1 MTGSLVLGPLLRHVD
16 RTSALIWVETARP
29 ATVRVLD
36 ATAQASGGLA
46 SDHAAGDSY
55 TFTVHGHHYALVAVD
70 GLEPGT
76 STPYA
81 VEVDGESAWPE
92 PGSPFPP
99 PVIRTRGDGGVRLT
113 FGSCRMSVPHDAK
126 HDRVYGTDA
135 LRALALALAAADE
148 SARPDALVLLGD
160 QVYADETSDAMREFI
175 AGRRDVAE
183 PPGAEVADFE
193 EYAHLYQ
200 LAWTDPAVRWLL
212 STVPAAMIFDDHD
225 IRDDWNTSQAW
236 RATMAGQSWW
246 RRRITGGLAAYWL
259 YQHVGNL
266 SPSERAADPVLARV
280 LAAGG
285 DAGEVLDEFAR
296 RADQDPASYRW
307 SFSRDLGPARLV
319 MIDSRCG
326 RVLDPRRR
334 RIVDDAEWD
343 WIAEQ
348 VRDTEHVEHLF
359 LGTSLPYLLPRGLHD
374 LEAWNEATAGGA
386 WGGRFARAAESL
398 RQAIDLEHWAAFD
411 RSFDA
416 MASLVT
422 EVATGPD
429 GRRPHTVSFLSGDV
443 HYSYAARLAYPGR
456 TPRTSRVYQLVCSPV
471 RNPLSRTLRYLNGA
485 AAFAVARVAGTA
497 LARLARVPKPSV
509 RWSIEAGPRFDNA
522 LATLELTDGSARVR
536 WETGRVDGDTATM
549 SEVLSVTL

>member
-1 MTGSLVLGPLLRHVD
+1 MPDTLVLGPLLRHVD
-16 RTSALIWVETARP
+16 ETSALIWVETARP
-29 ATVRVLD
+29 ATVRVLG
-36 ATAQASGGLA
+36 AE
-46 SDHAAGDSY
+46 AA

-76 STPYA
+76 STPYT
-81 VEVDGESAWPE
+81 VEVDGQRVWPE

-135 LRALALALAAADE
+135 LRALALTLAGAGE
-148 SARPDALVLLGD
+148 TERPDGLVLLGD
-160 QVYADETSDAMREFI
+160 QVYADETSEAMREFI
-175 AGRRDVAE
+175 DARRDVAE
-183 PPGAEVADFE
+183 PPGTEVADFE
-193 EYAHLYQ
+193 EYAHLYR

-225 IRDDWNTSQAW
+225 IRDDWNTSHTW
-236 RATMAGQSWW
+236 RETMAGHPWW
-246 RRRITGGLAAYWL
+246 RRRVTGGIAAYWL

-266 SPSERAADPVLARV
+266 SPSERAADPVLAAV
-280 LAAGG
+280 TAVDG

-296 RADQDPASYRW
+296 QADQDPASYRW
-307 SFSRDLGPARLV
+307 SFTRDIGPARLV

-326 RVLDPRRR
+326 RVLDPGKRT
-334 RIVDDAEWD
+334 IVDDAEWD
-343 WIAEQ
+343 WIAGQ

-374 LEAWNEATAGGA
+374 LEAWNEATAAGA
-386 WGGRFARAAESL
+386 WGRRFARGAESL
-398 RQAIDLEHWAAFD
+398 RQAIDLEHWAAFG

-416 MASLVT
+416 MADLVT
-422 EVATGPD
+422 SVATGPD
-429 GRRPHTVSFLSGDV
+429 GRRPRTISFLSGDV
-443 HYSYAARLAYPGR
+443 HYSYAARLDHPGR
-456 TPRTSRVYQLVCSPV
+456 TPQSSRVYQLVCSPV

-522 LATLELTDGSARVR
+522 LATLEVTDGTARVR

-549 SEVLSVTL
+549 SEVLSADL

>member
-1 MTGSLVLGPLLRHVD
+1 MPDSLVLGPLLRHVD
-16 RTSALIWVETARP
+16 QNSALIWVETDRP

-36 ATAQASGGLA
+36 A
-46 SDHAAGDSY
+46 AAR

-70 GLEPGT
+70 GLAPGT

-81 VEVDGESAWPE
+81 VEVDGERVWPE

-99 PVIRTRGDGGVRLT
+99 PVIRTRGDGPVRLT

-126 HDRVYGTDA
+126 HDRVYGADA
-135 LRALALALAAADE
+135 LRALALTLAGADE
-148 SARPDALVLLGD
+148 SDRPDGLVLLGD
-160 QVYADETSDAMREFI
+160 QVYADETSEAMREFI
-175 AGRRDVAE
+175 AERRDVDEA
-183 PPGAEVADFE
+183 PGTEVADFE
-193 EYAHLYQ
+193 EYAHLYR

-225 IRDDWNTSQAW
+225 IRDDWNTSHAW
-236 RATMAGQSWW
+236 RQTMAGQAWW
-246 RRRITGGLAAYWL
+246 RRRITGGIAAYWL

-266 SPSERAADPVLARV
+266 SPSERAADPVLAAV
-280 LAAGG
+280 TSADG
-285 DAGEVLDEFAR
+285 DAGAVLDEFAW

-307 SFSRDLGPARLV
+307 SFTRDLGPARLV

-326 RVLDPRRR
+326 RVLDPEKRT
-334 RIVDDAEWD
+334 IVDDAEWD
-343 WIAEQ
+343 WIAGQ
-348 VRDTEHVEHLF
+348 VRATEHVEHLF

-374 LEAWNEATAGGA
+374 LEAWNEATAAGA
-386 WGGRFARAAESL
+386 WGGRFARGAESL
-398 RQAIDLEHWAAFD
+398 RQAIDLEHWAAFG

-416 MASLVT
+416 MAELVT
-422 EVATGPD
+422 SVATGPD
-429 GRRPHTVSFLSGDV
+429 GRRPQTISFLSGDV
-443 HYSYAARLAYPGR
+443 HYSYAARLDYPGR
-456 TPRTSRVYQLVCSPV
+456 TSRTSRVHQLVCSPV

-497 LARLARVPKPSV
+497 LARLARVPKPPV

-522 LATLELTDGSARVR
+522 LATLEVTDGTARVR

-549 SEVLSVTL
+549 SEVLSASL